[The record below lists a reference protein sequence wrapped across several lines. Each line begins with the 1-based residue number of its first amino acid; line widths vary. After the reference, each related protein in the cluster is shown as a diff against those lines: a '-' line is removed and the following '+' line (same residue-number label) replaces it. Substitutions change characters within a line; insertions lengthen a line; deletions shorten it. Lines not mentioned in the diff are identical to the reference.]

1 MTIFQ
6 AILTVIATIAT
17 AVTSWYALRLHRMK
31 IEFEGN
37 AKAIQEKQSQ
47 MLNEMSEFSRS
58 IITQTL
64 KVTPQYAFMPYQQVM
79 PMPPF
84 SDASLFDRR
93 KAHFSPEKEILAE
106 TFVKHVASLID
117 QNENLHI
124 ILILDAGSTVF
135 PVFSKLCNH
144 PSFQFDRTK
153 ARRLKIITNNLPGV
167 SDLIRHG
174 RISDHN
180 LMRTLFRCR
189 ILSGFANSQYEAVL
203 SLETITDLDVAIEN
217 FRKLIAEEK
226 QKRTKIQVISVT
238 TGNYI
243 SIIDGILARDED
255 HLLVKSKMLEVADE
269 VFVLSP
275 LGKLISYSCGQ
286 FNEAL
291 GNKGSFRYG
300 YLPQWNSKVHN
311 LHMVVTTRRPGYF
324 AKLDPISLNTYFGH
338 LQKEACDRFKEN
350 LIQIPFDP
358 RDEVHV
364 RTTASIM
371 GLDRALREYE
381 LPHQNYRD
389 MLLSKIP
396 SD

>member
-1 MTIFQ
+1 MTLFQ
-6 AILTVIATIAT
+6 TVLTVVATIAT
-17 AVTSWYALRLHRMK
+17 AITSWYALRLHRMK
-31 IEFEGN
+31 IQFEGN
-37 AKAIQEKQSQ
+37 AKAIQEKQAQ

-64 KVTPQYAFMPYQQVM
+64 KVTPQYAFMPYQQMM
-79 PMPPF
+79 PTPSF
-84 SDASLFDRR
+84 TDASLFDRR

-106 TFVKHVASLID
+106 SVVKHVADLID
-117 QNENLHI
+117 KNENLHI
-124 ILILDAGSTVF
+124 ILILDAGSTVY
-135 PVFSKLCNH
+135 PMFSKLCNH

-180 LMRTLFRCR
+180 MMRTLFRCR
-189 ILSGFANSQYEAVL
+189 ILRGFANSQYEAVL
-203 SLETITDLDVAIEN
+203 SAETISDLELAIDNYRTLINQEKLK
-217 FRKLIAEEK
+217 RK
-226 QKRTKIQVISVT
+226 KIQVISVT

-243 SIIDGILARDED
+243 SIVDGILARDED
-255 HLLVKSKMLEVADE
+255 HLLVKSKMLEVADDI
-269 VFVLSP
+269 FVLSP
-275 LGKLISYSCGQ
+275 LGKLISYSCDQ

-291 GNKGSFRYG
+291 GNKGAFRYG
-300 YLPQWNSKVHN
+300 YLPQWTSKVHR

-358 RDEVHV
+358 RDEVQV
-364 RTTASIM
+364 RTIASIM
-371 GLDRALREYE
+371 GLERALREYE

-396 SD
+396 SE